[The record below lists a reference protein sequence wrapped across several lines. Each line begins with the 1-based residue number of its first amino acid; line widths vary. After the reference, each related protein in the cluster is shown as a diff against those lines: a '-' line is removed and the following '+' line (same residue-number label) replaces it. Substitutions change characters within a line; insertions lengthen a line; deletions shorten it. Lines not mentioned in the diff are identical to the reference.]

1 VDRRTAEIL
10 HGAEALPVT
19 RLVCGIRFG
28 LGLLRTAP
36 DIGRQLNS
44 RETPTADPTPTPTAV
59 RVVAVSMTG
68 GGPPSGPTVRRM
80 LVGSRLRRLRLD
92 AGITREKA
100 GEAICASEGKIHR
113 LENGQVGFKERDV
126 VDLLRLYGVS
136 DPGEVAAVL
145 GMALE
150 ANDTGWWH
158 RYGDVR
164 PQWYRA
170 YVDLEQAATLIR
182 SYEGQ
187 FVPGLLQTDDYM
199 RAVMGGA
206 LDEAPE
212 DIERRVEV
220 RLAPPGAA
228 HPTRPSPAMGG
239 DRRGVATPAGGWRPG
254 DARPARAPDRGDRAA
269 ERHPPGAPLWGQRA
283 PRP

>member
-1 VDRRTAEIL
+1 VKISASEEIRGRLDRLPHLLIRLASRRVPGDVRDELIDEWTAELHEIL

-187 FVPGLLQTDDYM
+187 FVPGCCRPTTTCA
-199 RAVMGGA
+199 RSWAVRWT
-206 LDEAPE
+206 
-212 DIERRVEV
+212 RRP
-220 RLAPPGAA
+220 RTSNAGS
-228 HPTRPSPAMGG
+228 RCGSPA
-239 DRRGVATPAGGWRPG
+239 RRCS
-254 DARPARAPDRGDRAA
+254 PDPTLSGYGR
-269 ERHPPGAPLWGQRA
+269 
-283 PRP
+283 